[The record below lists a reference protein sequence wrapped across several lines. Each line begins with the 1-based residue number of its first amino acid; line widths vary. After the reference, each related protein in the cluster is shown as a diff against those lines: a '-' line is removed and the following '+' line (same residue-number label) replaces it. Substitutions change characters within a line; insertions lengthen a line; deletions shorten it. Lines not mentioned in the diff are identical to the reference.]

1 MTRALHHGGSVAEI
15 VGACS
20 ADPDR
25 WMSATDGPSA
35 DLAKA
40 ICRGCARRWLCARDA
55 VETPGAE
62 GIWAGILLP
71 EAGRGRTFALK
82 QLTSLA
88 QRGGY
93 PVRKRRRLRPED
105 LGLAPDVDP
114 DR

>member
-1 MTRALHHGGSVAEI
+1 M
-15 VGACS
+15 
-20 ADPDR
+20 
-25 WMSATDGPSA
+25 
-35 DLAKA
+35 
-40 ICRGCARRWLCARDA
+40 
-55 VETPGAE
+55 ETPGAE